1 MASKSAVQRE
11 KGELEEIR
19 KEKEQVKEIVSDED
33 LELVDVAVPLVDHA
47 EELRVWIFDSVCTV
61 AFFLVIEFSTSEIHS
76 FVVWTA
82 QKSAF

>member
-47 EELRVWIFDSVCTV
+47 EELRV
-61 AFFLVIEFSTSEIHS
+61 
-76 FVVWTA
+76 
-82 QKSAF
+82 